1 VLAAEPKLANA
12 RFKPPDPDAL
22 PQALQVVTAAKEVS
36 HPDTDAVEG

>member
-22 PQALQVVTAAKEVS
+22 PHALQVVTAAKEVS
-36 HPDTDAVEG
+36 HPDTSKG